1 VTRGRR
7 TVTPGGAPP
16 RARAAALEPTP
27 AEIANSVRAWLR
39 EQADPAC
46 REALET
52 LVPGARALGVRVPV
66 LRARAA
72 ALRREHRALPLTT
85 LADVMDSFAAGRMRE
100 EILIGAFWL
109 ARYGRALEGLP
120 WPRIAA
126 WVPAL
131 DNWETCDQLAM
142 NVAARVVA
150 ADAALVSSLHRL
162 TGARSAW
169 ARRFALATASALN
182 QKGRVHVA
190 EALAICAPLV
200 ADDSPHVR
208 KAVGWALREAS
219 RHDPAAVEAFLV
231 TQGSRA
237 HPGVVREG
245 SARLSAAR
253 RAALNPR
260 PALRLASRRAP
271 RTAPRAGRPSRAPRR
286 RTSSVRR
293 RS

>member
-1 VTRGRR
+1 VIRVRKV
-7 TVTPGGAPP
+7 VTPAGRPTAGPEP
-16 RARAAALEPTP
+16 LSAAA
-27 AEIANSVRAWLR
+27 IANSIRAWLR
-39 EQADPAC
+39 EAADPAY
-46 REALET
+46 RAKLET
-52 LVPGARALGVRVPV
+52 LIPGARALGVRVPV

-72 ALRREHRALPLTT
+72 ALRREHRTLPLPT

-126 WVPAL
+126 WIPTL

-150 ADAALVSSLHRL
+150 ADLALASSLRRL
-162 TGARSAW
+162 TGARSEW

-190 EALAICAPLV
+190 ETLAICAPLV

-208 KAVGWALREAS
+208 KAVGWALREVS
-219 RHDPAAVEAFLV
+219 RHDPAAVEAFLRAHR
-231 TQGSRA
+231 SRA
-237 HPGVVREG
+237 HPSVVREG
-245 SARLSAAR
+245 SAKLSAAR
-253 RAALNPR
+253 RAALD
-260 PALRLASRRAP
+260 
-271 RTAPRAGRPSRAPRR
+271 PRR
-286 RTSSVRR
+286 PSVRR
-293 RS
+293 ADRRGAGCRRDPPR